1 MEQVDL
7 AETAS
12 LLASSCAIEVER
24 NLCGSQEF
32 IADYYQGTMA
42 FIDDNWRMIHRA
54 AGWAALRTFLLVSV
68 RVISGRGWLVAD
80 SFQDVYCEQVP
91 DGFGGRSNT
100 ATLRMFNQVEL
111 RVYKRELMFNKTS
124 ALHFKL
130 NI

>member
-12 LLASSCAIEVER
+12 LLASSCAIGVER
-24 NLCGSQEF
+24 NICGSQEF

-54 AGWAALRTFLLVSV
+54 AGWAALRTLLLVS
-68 RVISGRGWLVAD
+68 VISGRGCLAAD
-80 SFQDVYCEQVP
+80 SSQDVYCKQVP

-111 RVYKRELMFNKTS
+111 RAYKRELMFNKTL
-124 ALHFKL
+124 ALNFKL